1 MAPNGTE
8 HPLAPSTP
16 YLMTVPDDLPQLFAA
31 QQAHQPV
38 MARTTAAQRRE
49 RIQRLRD
56 TVAAQR
62 GELAE
67 AVRLDFGRPAAETEL
82 TEIHSVLDECDDAI
96 RHVARWMKPERAG
109 TPLMLFGTTSRLVH
123 EPRGVVLIMAPW
135 NYPIGLLLNPLVAA
149 LAAGNCA
156 ICKPSEK
163 TPHVAALLNT
173 LLSAVFDPKEVAVV
187 EGGADVAQA
196 LLELPFDHICFTGSP
211 QIGKLVMAAAAK
223 HLATVTL
230 ELGGKSPTIV
240 DETADIRTAAE
251 RVALG
256 KYMNAGQ
263 TCIAPDYVLVHRS
276 REAAF
281 LQALRA
287 TLDTF
292 YGASE
297 ADRKQTP
304 DYSRL
309 VDAGA
314 FARLKGLLDRTVAAG
329 ARIVAGGDSD
339 AGTRYIAP
347 TVLADVPKSSPIMQE
362 EIFGPILPVLAYDT
376 RDEVV
381 QFIRAGTKPL
391 AMYIFTANQDTAE
404 YFIDST
410 SAGAT
415 VVGNIGMHYFHHG
428 LPFGGVGTSG
438 MGSYHG
444 VYGFREFSHARPV
457 IRQREPALVRMF
469 FPPYRE
475 GSLGQKVLRLLE
487 RL

>member
-1 MAPNGTE
+1 
-8 HPLAPSTP
+8 
-16 YLMTVPDDLPQLFAA
+16 
-31 QQAHQPV
+31 
-38 MARTTAAQRRE
+38 MARTTAAERRQ

-56 TVAAQR
+56 AVAAR
-62 GELAE
+62 RAELSD
-67 AVRLDFGRPAAETEL
+67 AVRADFGRPAAETEL
-82 TEIHSVLDECDDAI
+82 TEIHSVLSECDAAI
-96 RHVARWMKPERAG
+96 RHVGRWMKPQRAG
-109 TPLMLFGTTSRLVH
+109 TPLMLFGTSSRLVH

-149 LAAGNCA
+149 IAAGNCA

-163 TPHVAALLNT
+163 TPHVAALLNA
-173 LLSAVFDPKEVAVV
+173 LLTAAFDPREVAVV

-196 LLELPFDHICFTGSP
+196 LLQLPFDHICFTGSP

-240 DETADIRTAAE
+240 DETADVRRAAE

-256 KYMNAGQ
+256 KFMNAGQ

-276 REAAF
+276 RESAF
-281 LQALRA
+281 LEALRA
-287 TLDTF
+287 TLGAF
-292 YGASE
+292 YGASDT
-297 ADRKQTP
+297 DRRTTP
-304 DYSRL
+304 DYSRV
-309 VDAGA
+309 VDAAA
-314 FARLKGLLDRTVAAG
+314 FARLKSLLDRTVAAG

-339 AGTRYIAP
+339 AGTRYLAP
-347 TVLADVPKSSPIMQE
+347 TVLADVPRTSPIMQE

-376 RDEVV
+376 ADEVV
-381 QFIRAGTKPL
+381 QYIRAGTKPL
-391 AMYIFTANQDTAE
+391 AMYIFTADRGRADA
-404 YFIDST
+404 FIQST

-428 LPFGGVGTSG
+428 LPFGGVGSSG
-438 MGSYHG
+438 MGAYHG
-444 VYGFREFSHARPV
+444 AYGFREFSHARPV
-457 IRQREPALVRMF
+457 IRQREPALLWMF

-475 GSLGQKVLRLLE
+475 GSLGQRVLRLLE

>member
-1 MAPNGTE
+1 M
-8 HPLAPSTP
+8 TP
-16 YLMTVPDDLPQLFAA
+16 DLRALFAA
-31 QQAHQPV
+31 QQVHQPV
-38 MARTTAAQRRE
+38 MARTTAAGRRE
-49 RIQRLRD
+49 RIKRLRD
-56 TVAAQR
+56 AVATHRAD
-62 GELAE
+62 LSE
-67 AVRLDFGRPAAETEL
+67 AVRIDFGRPAAETEL
-82 TEIHSVLDECDDAI
+82 TEIHSVLDECDNAI
-96 RHVARWMKPERAG
+96 RRVGRWMKPERAG
-109 TPLMLFGTTSRLVH
+109 TPLMLLGLTSRLVH
-123 EPRGVVLIMAPW
+123 EPKGVALIMAPW

-149 LAAGNCA
+149 IAAGNCA

-163 TPHVAALLNT
+163 TPHVAALLNQ
-173 LLSAVFDPKEVAVV
+173 LLSAVFDAREVAVV
-187 EGGADVAQA
+187 EGAADVAQA
-196 LLELPFDHICFTGSP
+196 LLELPFDHICITGSP

-240 DETADIRTAAE
+240 DETADVRLAAE

-256 KYMNAGQ
+256 KFMNAGQ

-281 LQALRA
+281 LEALRT
-287 TLDTF
+287 TLGTF
-292 YGASE
+292 YGAGD
-297 ADRKQTP
+297 ADRRTTP
-304 DYSRL
+304 DYSRV
-309 VDAGA
+309 VDAAA

-339 AGTRYIAP
+339 AGTRYLAP
-347 TVLADVPKSSPIMQE
+347 TVLADVPRTSPIMQE

-376 RDEVV
+376 ADEVV
-381 QFIRAGTKPL
+381 QFIRTGTKPL
-391 AMYIFTANQDTAE
+391 AMYIFTADRDRADF
-404 YFIDST
+404 FIEST

-428 LPFGGVGTSG
+428 LPFGGVGNSG

-457 IRQREPALVRMF
+457 IRQREPALVKMF

-487 RL
+487 WL

>member
-1 MAPNGTE
+1 MVTAT
-8 HPLAPSTP
+8 LAPPAPPATA
-16 YLMTVPDDLPQLFAA
+16 PDLRALFDA
-31 QQAHQPV
+31 QRAHQSV
-38 MARTTAAQRRE
+38 MARTTAAERR
-49 RIQRLRD
+49 QRLRRLRD
-56 TVAAQR
+56 AVAAHR
-62 GELAE
+62 AELCA
-67 AVRLDFGRPAAETEL
+67 AVLADFGRPAAETEL
-82 TEIHSVLDECDDAI
+82 TEIHSVLSECDDAI
-96 RHVARWMKPERAG
+96 RHVGRWMKPERAG
-109 TPLMLFGTTSRLVH
+109 TPLMLFGTSSRLVH
-123 EPRGVVLIMAPW
+123 EPRGVALIIAPW

-149 LAAGNCA
+149 IASGNCA

-163 TPHVAALLNT
+163 TPHVAALLHRMLT
-173 LLSAVFDPKEVAVV
+173 SLCDAREVAVV
-187 EGGADVAQA
+187 LGAADVAQS

-223 HLATVTL
+223 NLASVTL

-240 DETADIRTAAE
+240 DETADVRLAAE
-251 RVALG
+251 RVAIG
-256 KYMNAGQ
+256 KFMNAGQ
-263 TCIAPDYVLVHRS
+263 TCVAPDYVLVHRS

-281 LQALRA
+281 LEALRA
-287 TLDTF
+287 TLATF
-292 YGASE
+292 YGAGDAE
-297 ADRKQTP
+297 RRGNP
-304 DYSRL
+304 DFARL
-309 VDAGA
+309 VDGAA

-329 ARIVAGGDSD
+329 ARIVTGGDSD
-339 AGTRYIAP
+339 AGTRYLAP
-347 TVLADVPKSSPIMQE
+347 TVLADVPRSSPIMQE

-376 RDEVV
+376 ADEVV

-391 AMYIFTANQDTAE
+391 AMYIFSASKDAAE
-404 YFIDST
+404 FFISST

-428 LPFGGVGTSG
+428 LPFGGVGASG
-438 MGSYHG
+438 MGAYHG

>member
-1 MAPNGTE
+1 MISATVSAPAAAA
-8 HPLAPSTP
+8 AP
-16 YLMTVPDDLPQLFAA
+16 PDLRAVFDA
-31 QQAHQPV
+31 QRARQPA

-49 RIQRLRD
+49 RIRRLRD
-56 TVAAQR
+56 AVAEHRA
-62 GELAE
+62 ELCA
-67 AVRLDFGRPAAETEL
+67 AVQADFGRPAAETEL

-96 RHVARWMKPERAG
+96 KHVGRWMKPERAG
-109 TPLMLFGTTSRLVH
+109 TPLILFGTSSRLVH
-123 EPRGVVLIMAPW
+123 EPKGVVLIMAPW

-149 LAAGNCA
+149 IAAGNCA

-163 TPHVAALLNT
+163 TPHVAALLDR
-173 LLSAVFDPKEVAVV
+173 LLGAVFDPAEVTVV
-187 EGGADVAQA
+187 LGAANVAQA

-211 QIGKLVMAAAAK
+211 QIGKLVMTAAAK
-223 HLATVTL
+223 HLASVTL

-240 DETADIRTAAE
+240 DETADVRLAAE

-256 KYMNAGQ
+256 KFMNAGQ

-281 LQALRA
+281 LEALRT

-292 YGASE
+292 YGPAE
-297 ADRKQTP
+297 ADRRASP
-304 DYSRL
+304 DFARL
-309 VDAGA
+309 VDDGA

-329 ARIVAGGDSD
+329 ARIVAGGDAD

-347 TVLADVPKSSPIMQE
+347 TVLADVPRESPIMQE
-362 EIFGPILPVLAYDT
+362 EIFGPILPVLAYD
-376 RDEVV
+376 RDDDVV
-381 QFIRAGTKPL
+381 QFIRSGTKPL
-391 AMYIFTANQDTAE
+391 AMYIFTASQDRAD
-404 YFIDST
+404 YFISST
-410 SAGAT
+410 SSGAT

-469 FPPYRE
+469 FPPYRD
-475 GSLGQKVLRLLE
+475 GSLGQRVLRLLE
-487 RL
+487 KL

>member
-1 MAPNGTE
+1 MF
-8 HPLAPSTP
+8 
-16 YLMTVPDDLPQLFAA
+16 DA
-31 QQAHQPV
+31 QRQHQPA
-38 MARTTAAQRRE
+38 MARSTAAQRRE
-49 RIQRLRD
+49 RLRRLRD
-56 TVAAQR
+56 AVAEHRA
-62 GELAE
+62 ELCA
-67 AVRLDFGRPAAETEL
+67 AVQADFGRPAAETEL

-96 RHVARWMKPERAG
+96 RHVGRWMKPERAG
-109 TPLMLFGTTSRLVH
+109 TPLMLLGTSSRLVH

-149 LAAGNCA
+149 IAAGNCA

-163 TPHVAALLNT
+163 TPHVAALLDR
-173 LLSAVFDPKEVAVV
+173 LLSAVFDPAEVAVV
-187 EGGADVAQA
+187 LGAADVAQA

-223 HLATVTL
+223 HLASVTL
-230 ELGGKSPTIV
+230 ELGGKSPAIV
-240 DETADIRTAAE
+240 DETADVRLAAE
-251 RVALG
+251 HVAFG
-256 KYMNAGQ
+256 KFMNAGQ

-281 LQALRA
+281 LEALRSA
-287 TLDTF
+287 LTRF
-292 YGASE
+292 YGAGDAERRSS
-297 ADRKQTP
+297 K

-329 ARIVAGGDSD
+329 ARIVTGGDSD
-339 AGTRYIAP
+339 AATRYLAP
-347 TVLADVPKSSPIMQE
+347 TVLADVRRESPIMQE
-362 EIFGPILPVLAYDT
+362 EIFGPILPVLAYT
-376 RDEVV
+376 NRDDVV
-381 QFIRAGTKPL
+381 QFIRAGSKPL
-391 AMYIFTANQDTAE
+391 AMYIFTASRDAAD
-404 YFIDST
+404 YFINST
-410 SAGAT
+410 AAGAT
-415 VVGNIGMHYFHHG
+415 VVGNIGMHYLHHG

-444 VYGFREFSHARPV
+444 VHGFREFSHARPV
-457 IRQREPALVRMF
+457 IRQREPALSRMF